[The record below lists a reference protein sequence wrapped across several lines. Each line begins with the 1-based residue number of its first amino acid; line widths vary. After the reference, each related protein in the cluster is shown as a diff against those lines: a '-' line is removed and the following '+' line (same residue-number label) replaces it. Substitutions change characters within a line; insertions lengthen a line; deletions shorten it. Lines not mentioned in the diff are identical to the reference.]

1 MIATHKT
8 KLIETVQN
16 AIQDMR
22 HDLKFEK
29 FEKKIREDLE
39 QQSKFKELKEK
50 ERKQNNDIKLL
61 TEKLKKACD
70 DFAQESNVLEQDI
83 ADARKKVNETEIET
97 QLHLQYK
104 ERKNKGDQDCESR
117 KYSRIERDMEE

>member
-70 DFAQESNVLEQDI
+70 DFA
-83 ADARKKVNETEIET
+83 
-97 QLHLQYK
+97 
-104 ERKNKGDQDCESR
+104 
-117 KYSRIERDMEE
+117 